1 MFNPRVG
8 NLQIPFTWRKTMY
21 IGLIRASVLA
31 ANWDKWRAGPVC
43 RWPVSWPDINL
54 ILTFFSLSSWPK
66 LFSPYCLYY
75 PSRNVVQPCVYAW
88 LVNKLWQIF
97 PITLFPSTHKEAK
110 VRPYISFFEGAQ
122 EGEKRENTNK
132 DIIAL
137 WWKLHSWRI
146 NKGNTEICHFYAKI
160 NWRAER
166 SVNKGNGPIQGRL
179 LAKHISLFTLLVW
192 CSWYTIGFW
201 VTTAVRLMQDQ

>member
-54 ILTFFSLSSWPK
+54 ILTFPLSPPDQTFFHHIACTT
-66 LFSPYCLYY
+66 L
-75 PSRNVVQPCVYAW
+75 SRNVFQPCVHAW

-97 PITLFPSTHKEAK
+97 PITLFPSTYKGVK
-110 VRPYISFFEGAQ
+110 VRPYIYSLKGHRRTIKGKYQQGYYSFEVKVTQLKGQYRKYRNMSFFC
-122 EGEKRENTNK
+122 KNK
-132 DIIAL
+132 L
-137 WWKLHSWRI
+137 KSWK
-146 NKGNTEICHFYAKI
+146 ICKQRRWS
-160 NWRAER
+160 NPR
-166 SVNKGNGPIQGRL
+166 SAASKSYFTVYTF
-179 LAKHISLFTLLVW
+179 SL
-192 CSWYTIGFW
+192 
-201 VTTAVRLMQDQ
+201 M